1 MDDQEQKARDR
12 VIRSLGA
19 GYLVRWDQ
27 HDPDALKQEVGPVT
41 RRQAAEREL
50 VLEPAWFD

>member
-27 HDPDALKQEVGPVT
+27 HDPEALRQEVGPVS
-41 RRQAAEREL
+41 RQQAGEREL
-50 VLEPAWFD
+50 TLAGAWFD